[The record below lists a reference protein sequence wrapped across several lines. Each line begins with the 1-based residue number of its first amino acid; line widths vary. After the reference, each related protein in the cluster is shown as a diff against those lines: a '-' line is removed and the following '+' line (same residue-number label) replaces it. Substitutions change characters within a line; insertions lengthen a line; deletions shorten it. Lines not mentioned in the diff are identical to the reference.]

1 MGLIVNFTEKEVGLT
16 LLESNQTVQLMT
28 ILFSLYMLYT
38 ILTVMDET
46 KIVVSDKGKGALNI
60 V

>member
-28 ILFSLYMLYT
+28 ILFSIYMLYT